1 MRFLLDEDVHPAV
14 AEIGRGLG
22 LDVESV
28 HEINRRG
35 HEDLPQLEFAAASGR
50 ALVTRNRDDYIKLTV
65 SFFRSG
71 SPHAGVIIVP
81 YSLPNREPARIA
93 HALKR
98 WHEEHP
104 HDEGM
109 GYAIFFLG
117 A

>member
-28 HEINRRG
+28 HEVNRRG
-35 HEDLPQLEFAAASGR
+35 HEDLTQLEFAAASGR
-50 ALVTRNRDDYIKLTV
+50 VLVTRNRDDYIKLTV

-109 GYAIFFLG
+109 EYAIFFLG

>member
-1 MRFLLDEDVHPAV
+1 M

-22 LDVESV
+22 LDVETV
-28 HEINRRG
+28 HEIEHSRRRG
-35 HEDLPQLEFAAASGR
+35 LEDLPQLEFAAASGR
-50 ALVTRNRDDYIKLTV
+50 VLVTRNRDDYIKLTV
-65 SFFRSG
+65 SFFQSG
-71 SPHAGVIIVP
+71 SPHAGVVIVP
-81 YSLPNREPARIA
+81 YSVPNREPARIA

-109 GYAIFFLG
+109 EYSIFFVG